1 MINMIKFILGLIGA
15 GFILGGLLVVFI
27 FMIKDIFK
35 QIKNR

>member
-1 MINMIKFILGLIGA
+1 MIKYILGLVGA

-35 QIKNR
+35 QIKTR